1 MPNTEFLVRAN
12 LPPIS
17 VPDALND
24 LRDASTLFAWAWS
37 QGDIEQ
43 AARAS
48 KNAPKLF
55 DFIISSLMR
64 ARDDLISGAVAPP
77 NPAYLTA
84 LRVVAGQMA
93 TPVSRADQESV
104 VNAGHGNGRLPPGVP
119 IVDATLEQVLNK
131 VKHQVTRLQNFRVSG
146 GQHLMLI
153 SADKSRYPDC
163 VVEFDVAEFC
173 HKCRVAYDLL

>member
-17 VPDALND
+17 VPNALDD
-24 LRDASTLFAWAWS
+24 LRDASTLFAYAWS
-37 QGDIEQ
+37 TNDIDQ

-64 ARDDLISGAVAPP
+64 ARDDLKSGAVNPP
-77 NPAYLTA
+77 NPAFLTA
-84 LRVVAGQMA
+84 LSVIAGKMA

-104 VNAGHGNGRLPPGVP
+104 VSAGHGNGHLPSGAT

-131 VKHQVTRLQNFRVSG
+131 VKHQVARMQNFRVSG
-146 GQHLMLI
+146 GQHFMLI
-153 SADKSRYPDC
+153 SADKNRNPDC
-163 VVEFDVAEFC
+163 VLEFDVVDFC
-173 HKCRVAYDLL
+173 NKCRVAYDLL